1 MKKSIKRGVFISIP
15 LFAFLF
21 IYYFLFDCRYYIHYI
36 RGGGRYDQIW
46 PTVYCYQEAIKDSV
60 IDWEPLMKK
69 DSSIKI
75 ISINNKKDSL
85 EFFIIEKRRKKY
97 FIRYYVN
104 NKLYVYRSFTGGKWY
119 YE

>member
-15 LFAFLF
+15 LFTIFF
-21 IYYFLFDCRYYIHYI
+21 IFYFLFDCRYYIYHGF
-36 RGGGRYDQIW
+36 RGAEYDEI
-46 PTVYCYQEAIKDSV
+46 VARVNRYQEAINDSV
-60 IDWEPLMKK
+60 IDWEPLMKM

-85 EFFIIEKRRKKY
+85 EFFFIEKRRKEY

-104 NKLYVYRSFTGGKWY
+104 KDFYDYISFIGGKRY
-119 YE
+119 YK